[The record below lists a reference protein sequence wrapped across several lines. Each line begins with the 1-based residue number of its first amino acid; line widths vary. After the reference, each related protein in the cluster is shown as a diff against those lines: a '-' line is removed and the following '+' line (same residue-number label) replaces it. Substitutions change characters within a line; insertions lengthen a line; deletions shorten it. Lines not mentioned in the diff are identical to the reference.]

1 MLTKSILTAAAI
13 ALVAG
18 FGSASTAD
26 QFSTLDGVTAVPM
39 SSGELGTVVGSR
51 IHFRV
56 SPPGTDSMVH
66 TASFA
71 GTGLDPKLG
80 GSDVIGSGKGLHR
93 AAMRTPVITVLCPGL
108 AVGGCS

>member
-1 MLTKSILTAAAI
+1 MRTTSILTATAI
-13 ALVAG
+13 ALVATIG
-18 FGSASTAD
+18 MASAGERFA
-26 QFSTLDGVTAVPM
+26 TLDGVTAVPM

-80 GSDVIGSGKGLHR
+80 GADVIGSGKGLHR